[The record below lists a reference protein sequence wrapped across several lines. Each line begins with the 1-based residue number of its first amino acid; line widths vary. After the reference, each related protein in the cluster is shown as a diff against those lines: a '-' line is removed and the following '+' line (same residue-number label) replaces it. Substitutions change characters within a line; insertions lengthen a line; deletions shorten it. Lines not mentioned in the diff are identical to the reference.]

1 MRGRWILRGLKFVLF
16 IIVAALVLGYV
27 VMHLW
32 NWLLPAVFGWH
43 VINYWQALG
52 ILALTRLLFGG
63 FRGHRGGG
71 MHWRRRMAERWEQ
84 MTPEEREKFR
94 QGMGGR
100 CGSFRSPA
108 SPATEAKV

>member
-1 MRGRWILRGLKFVLF
+1 MGGHWILRGLKFVLF
-16 IIVAALVLGYV
+16 IIAAALVLGYV

-43 VINYWQALG
+43 MINYWQALG

-63 FRGHRGGG
+63 FRGHRGG
-71 MHWRRRMAERWEQ
+71 MHWRRRMMERWER

-94 QGMGGR
+94 QGMDGR
-100 CGSFRSPA
+100 CGGGKFQT
-108 SPATEAKV
+108 PATEAKT

>member
-16 IIVAALVLGYV
+16 IIAAALVLGYV

-43 VINYWQALG
+43 MINYWQALG

-71 MHWRRRMAERWEQ
+71 MHWRRRMMERWER
-84 MTPEEREKFR
+84 MTPAEREKFR

-100 CGSFRSPA
+100 CGGGKFQT
-108 SPATEAKV
+108 PATEAKT